1 MEPHVVIDYLV
12 IIYRDW
18 DCDSFKKK
26 KQASYIMALRNF
38 EPFVIFVKY
47 FLLKDI

>member
-1 MEPHVVIDYLV
+1 MLSL
-12 IIYRDW
+12 IIW
-18 DCDSFKKK
+18 LLFIVTGIVTPLKKK